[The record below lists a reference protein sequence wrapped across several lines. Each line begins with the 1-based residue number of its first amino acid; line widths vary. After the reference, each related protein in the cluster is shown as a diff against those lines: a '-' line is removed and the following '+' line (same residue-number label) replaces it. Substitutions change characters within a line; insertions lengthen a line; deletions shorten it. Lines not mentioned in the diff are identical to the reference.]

1 MDIEPRPN
9 EFGELRYDYLEKG
22 RLEQAVDASVLA
34 DVDVQQTEGFRKRR
48 REGGRGTVGGRGG
61 GTAGRD

>member
-9 EFGELRYDYLEKG
+9 EFGSLRYDYLEKG
-22 RLEQAVDASVLA
+22 RLEQAVDASVQA
-34 DVDVQQTEGFRKRR
+34 DVQPTEGFRKRR

-61 GTAGRD
+61 GTAGRH